1 MADLKL
7 TCTKVGFTESLPI
20 PEDKLQTYTF
30 LSEVRDYLL
39 SQNFIAADSDHERWR
54 FLEPVVDEADIKRKD
69 LRVISLQEEKRTHI
83 EDIYADIKALPELLL
98 TNTAESSDENPDL
111 MGFLTEGFKAGD
123 LTVRV
128 LLNDNNAASAQA
140 NADKFAPVMLS
151 SVMTTSEKVHKSFP
165 RVCICCKDSVIKFEL
180 TCCGTLGFWYE
191 VHLNDEQFSMVRS
204 SGVRWADGVEN
215 VFGRDECFAW
225 DGGDSQ
231 IVIKD
236 SAAAGVDPDLAL
248 SYMKVTVRAAD
259 LLSWHSNDDKDNKHI
274 VKPQSEMGKRKLQA
288 KLDGQLINYCHPI
301 APVVPPVSNLKAAS
315 KALMSSSSLGK
326 VSVRSAGSS
335 KTEAQTGISGEGITE
350 GIPVRGEGQ
359 DIQYGNWWCWDLSS
373 FDMAEETMDIFFFVF
388 KDLAAAQ
395 RYIGH
400 FNQQALKAGAS
411 LWRS

>member
-1 MADLKL
+1 MTDLKL

-20 PEDKLQTYTF
+20 PEEMLQTCKF
-30 LSEVRDYLL
+30 LSEVRDYLI
-39 SQNFIAADSDHERWR
+39 SQNFIPSDSEHETWR

-83 EDIYADIKALPELLL
+83 EDIYADIKDLPELLL
-98 TNTAESSDENPDL
+98 TNTAKDSDDSPDL
-111 MGFLTEGFKAGD
+111 MGFLTEGFKTGD
-123 LTVRV
+123 LTVSV
-128 LLNDNNAASAQA
+128 QLNNNNTISAQA

-151 SVMTTSEKVHKSFP
+151 SVMTTPEKVHKSFP

-180 TCCGTLGFWYE
+180 TCCGTLGFWFE

-204 SGVRWADGVEN
+204 SGVRWPEGTEN
-215 VFGRDECFAW
+215 VFGRAECFSW

-236 SAAAGVDPDLAL
+236 SAAVGVDPDLSL

-259 LLSWHSNDDKDNKHI
+259 LLSWHSHDDKDNKHI
-274 VKPQSEMGKRKLQA
+274 IKPQSEVGKRKLQA

-301 APVVPPVSNLKAAS
+301 APVVPPVSKLKAAS
-315 KALMSSSSLGK
+315 KAVMSVNSLDNVAVKGPSNK
-326 VSVRSAGSS
+326 A
-335 KTEAQTGISGEGITE
+335 EAQTGISGEDITE

-373 FDMAEETMDIFFFVF
+373 FDMAEETMDIYFFVF
-388 KDLAAAQ
+388 KDLATAQ

>member
-1 MADLKL
+1 MTDLKL

-20 PEDKLQTYTF
+20 PEEKLQTCKF
-30 LSEVRDYLL
+30 LSEVRDYLI
-39 SQNFIAADSDHERWR
+39 SQNFIPADSEQEKWR

-69 LRVISLQEEKRTHI
+69 LREISLQEEKRTHI
-83 EDIYADIKALPELLL
+83 EDIYADIKDLPELLL
-98 TNTAESSDENPDL
+98 TNTAKDSDDSPDL

-123 LTVRV
+123 LTVSV
-128 LLNDNNAASAQA
+128 QLNNNNTISAQA

-215 VFGRDECFAW
+215 VF
-225 DGGDSQ
+225 

-335 KTEAQTGISGEGITE
+335 KTEAQTGISGEDITE